1 MTVNLVGGQYIPVS
15 TLGTTTRKKG
25 TTMAKQ
31 ATQPLTHTVDE
42 LSDALKVNHVT
53 IRRMIRDK
61 QLKTIRIG
69 RVIRIPA
76 TELERILNGAA

>member
-1 MTVNLVGGQYIPVS
+1 
-15 TLGTTTRKKG
+15 
-25 TTMAKQ
+25 MAKQ